1 MKKDKTL
8 ITAMFMYFSF
18 FLCALVICAVALTDV
33 FLSKPQQDLKYGITD
48 KYELQGKLYINIQI
62 EVSPEEYI
70 GYDIGDEYE
79 FVKEN

>member
-1 MKKDKTL
+1 MKKDMTF
-8 ITAMFMYFSF
+8 ITAMFIYFSF
-18 FLCALVICAVALTDV
+18 FLGVLAICAIALTNV

-48 KYELQGKLYINIQI
+48 KYELQGKLYIDIQI